1 MEVYS
6 VRDLTF
12 TYPQADSPALKNI
25 SFTLGGGEFVT
36 LCGLSGSGK
45 STLLRQLKSCLAP
58 NGDRSGEIF
67 FEGRHLDETPPE
79 VQAAR
84 IGFVMQSLDDQSVT
98 DKVWHELAF
107 GLESLGLDNSVI
119 QSRSAEM
126 AAFFGIEDLYERPV
140 DELSGGQKQLLNLAS
155 VMVMQPSVLIL
166 DEPTARLDPIASG
179 EFLSMLKK
187 INTELSVSII
197 LCEHSLEEAY
207 SVSDRIIVMSE
218 GMIISDTTPEN
229 TGRKLYRMK
238 DPMFLSI
245 PAPSR
250 IFELA
255 VVDGKTEGSRSTPLS
270 VSDGRVWLEEYTKE
284 KTLVSLPEPSD
295 MKHEDKPLLSIKN
308 LWFRYDKHSPD
319 ILKGLQLDIF
329 RGEFLTVLGGN
340 GTGKTTMLSVIAD
353 IFKPYR
359 GRIKYDSDTA
369 KGRPE
374 TAMLMQDP
382 RTVFVKQ
389 TVIDDLYEIFS
400 GTKIPIDTQH
410 QKVSRVV
417 KLCGLEKLLDRH
429 PYDLSGGEQQKAA
442 LAKVLL
448 TEPKLL
454 LLDEP
459 EQGLD
464 TAYKRRLAGII
475 KKLTSEGVAVVSV
488 SHDTEFCGEYS
499 DRCVMMFGG
508 RIVSMGSPKQFFSQN
523 SIYTT
528 SVSRMTR
535 GLINNA
541 VTVDDALYAMSVK
554 NDTESF
560 EDDDSKPL
568 EDEDEHFEK
577 NILPPKKAK
586 SKPGIFRK
594 ISSVMFLTVFVFS
607 LLLTANIICLP
618 VLSDNT
624 VLCYG
629 ILVLSAAVFMVL
641 YGSGEKK
648 LDIAKGQKNKG
659 RTAIALI
666 TVLIAVPL
674 TVIAGVYFF
683 DDSKYLFISLLV
695 MFESILPFYI
705 MFEKR
710 QIQARELVLMA
721 VLCAMCTAGRAVFY
735 MLPEFKPLTA
745 LVIIF
750 SCALGGE
757 SGFMIGSLSML
768 ASNIFF
774 GQGIWTP
781 WQMFTMGL
789 IGFLAGEIFQ
799 RGLIRPSR
807 INLAIFGFLSAYI
820 IYGGIMNPATLI
832 LSRSAITMES
842 LLAVYAVGLPVDTIH
857 AFSTAVFLYIGAEP
871 VIMKL
876 ERIKQKYGLIR

>member
-12 TYPQADSPALKNI
+12 TYPQADAPALKNI
-25 SFTLGGGEFVT
+25 TFTLCSGEFIT

-45 STLLRQLKSCLAP
+45 STLLRQLKTCLAP
-58 NGDRSGEIF
+58 NGSRSGEII
-67 FEGRHLDETPPE
+67 FEGQSLEETPPA
-79 VQAAR
+79 VQAAK
-84 IGFVMQSLDDQSVT
+84 IGFVMQSPDDQSVT

-119 QSRSAEM
+119 QSRTAEM
-126 AAFFGIEDLYERPV
+126 AAFFGIEDLYERSV
-140 DELSGGQKQLLNLAS
+140 DELSGGQKQLVNLAS

-179 EFLSMLKK
+179 EFLAMLKK
-187 INTELSVSII
+187 INRELSVSII

-207 SVSDRIIVMSE
+207 SVSDRIVVMSE
-218 GMIISDTTPEN
+218 GSIISDTTPAS
-229 TGRKLYRMK
+229 TGRKLYSMK
-238 DPMFLSI
+238 EPMFLSI

-255 VVDGKTEGSRSTPLS
+255 VGDKKADDSRSTPLS
-270 VSDGRVWLEEYTKE
+270 VSDGRVWLEEYK
-284 KTLVSLPEPSD
+284 KDRTLVPVPESSGI
-295 MKHEDKPLLSIKN
+295 KHEDKTLLSIKE
-308 LWFRYDKHSPD
+308 LWFRYDKQSPD
-319 ILKGLQLDIF
+319 ILKGLQLDIY

-353 IFKPYR
+353 IVKPYR
-359 GRIKYDSDTA
+359 GRLRYDNSNA
-369 KGRPE
+369 KGRPK
-374 TAMLMQDP
+374 TALLMQDP
-382 RTVFVKQ
+382 RTVFVRQ
-389 TVIDDLYEIFS
+389 TVKDDLYEIFS
-400 GTKIPIDTQH
+400 GTKIPVETQH
-410 QKVSRVV
+410 KKVERVV
-417 KLCGLEKLLDRH
+417 KLCGLEHLLQRY

-448 TEPKLL
+448 TEPELL

-459 EQGLD
+459 EKGLD

-508 RIVSMGSPKQFFSQN
+508 RIVSMGTPKQFFSQN

-535 GLINNA
+535 GLIDNA

-554 NDTESF
+554 NDTDSF
-560 EDDDSKPL
+560 EDDNGNSL
-568 EDEDEHFEK
+568 ADESVRFEK
-577 NILPPKKAK
+577 DITPPKKQK
-586 SKPGIFRK
+586 RRFGILRK
-594 ISSVMFLTVFVFS
+594 MISGLFLAVFVFS
-607 LLLTANIICLP
+607 LFLTADIVRLP

-624 VLCYG
+624 TICYG
-629 ILVLSAAVFMVL
+629 MMVVSAVLFML
-641 YGSGEKK
+641 FFGSGEKK
-648 LDIAKGQKNKG
+648 LEIAKSKKSKG
-659 RTAIALI
+659 RTAIAFI

-674 TVIAGVYFF
+674 TVIAGVYFL

-695 MFESILPFYI
+695 MFESIFPFYI

-721 VLCAMCTAGRAVFY
+721 VLCAMCTVSRAAFY

-757 SGFMIGSLSML
+757 SGFMIGSVSML

-789 IGFLAGEIFQ
+789 IGFLSGELFQ
-799 RGLIRPSR
+799 SRLIRPGR
-807 INLAIFGFLSAYI
+807 ISLAIFGFLSAYI

-832 LSRSAITMES
+832 LSRSPITMES
-842 LLAVYAVGLPVDTIH
+842 LIAVYTVGLPVDTIH
-857 AFSTAVFLYIGAEP
+857 AFSTAVFLYIGVEP